1 MWHIIATVCFFDLSV
16 PELEKACFPNA
27 YFPTGYPT
35 EEHCMKVA
43 QGIID
48 LLNDDLSA
56 RGVQVTFSCLNKRS
70 LVMPPDS
77 LSES

>member
-1 MWHIIATVCFFDLSV
+1 MWHIIATVCFFGLSV

-56 RGVQVTFSCLNKRS
+56 RGVQVAFSCLNKRP